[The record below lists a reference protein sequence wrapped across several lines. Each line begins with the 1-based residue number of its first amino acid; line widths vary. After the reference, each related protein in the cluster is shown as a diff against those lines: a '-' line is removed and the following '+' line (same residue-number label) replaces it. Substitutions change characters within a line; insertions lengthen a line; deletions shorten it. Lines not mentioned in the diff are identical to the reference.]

1 MLMKRILLLIF
12 VLISL
17 NAFSQLQ
24 VKEGSFK
31 YVPGGVIDNKED
43 YTDGND
49 LPMALI
55 KISTENINEYERSR
69 LVFTG
74 NRATQIIKKPK
85 TGEMWVYISAE
96 TATFI
101 NIKHPD
107 YGTFKYPLP
116 EELCDYCVY
125 EMVLQY
131 IPIVAAATATQQN
144 NYITIIADQPN
155 ASIYID
161 DQYVSDGFK
170 SLAIGTTHTWK
181 IECDMY
187 HTESGSVTITEGE
200 PVTIEKQLRP
210 AYGYIN
216 VMSQPESGAVVF
228 IDNKKVGTTLY
239 KSDKMASG
247 TYNVRVVKDMYKA
260 AEQTFVITDEN
271 TTNAVLDMTAN
282 FVNLALET
290 DAASDIYIDGQYK
303 GKGKWSG
310 RITDGAHFV
319 EVKKDKHRTVSKNLN
334 LVLGKDENIKIEAP
348 TAITGFLDI
357 SSLPVKADIYLN
369 GKHYGTTPRIIS
381 DLLIG
386 EYTLKLEKEGCA
398 SVTKNIVIEENQ
410 TLAIKEQLPTGKE
423 VTIKTDNTGDKIYVD
438 GNYVGTTPLT
448 TNLGYGKHDIK
459 ATRGTQTAVKT
470 VEVKTTSVRD
480 EFVLAFGKMIKI
492 TTGQSGDKVYVDGT
506 YVGITPITL
515 YLSYGNHAVTA
526 VRAGQ
531 YTTQTVCVDHTEKE
545 TNVALIFGKIIK
557 VRSSSIGDKIYV
569 DGKKVGNTPMDLE
582 LSLGI
587 HDVKVKRGLKKEVKT
602 INVGKSNTDTYYYVP
617 KRETYR
623 EYMSNGLHYMT
634 LDTYLCW
641 DIGIDVGDY
650 GGLVPGLTYGVKRG
664 GLLEMGWGL
673 GCSVSISP
681 CLVMANVSWYVL
693 EAGLGV
699 DYKGDFLWNT
709 GIIWNLRRVTIR
721 MGFMLTDYDEYLSV
735 GIGYN
740 FKHW

>member
-1 MLMKRILLLIF
+1 MKRILLVIF
-12 VLISL
+12 ALISL

-31 YVPGGVIDNKED
+31 YVPGGVIEDKEE

-55 KISTENINEYERSR
+55 KISTENINEYERAR

-96 TATFI
+96 SATFI

-107 YGTFKYPLP
+107 YGTFKYTLP

-131 IPIVAAATATQQN
+131 IPIVATATATQMN
-144 NYITIIADQPN
+144 NYLTIIADQPN

-161 DQYVSDGFK
+161 DQYVSDGFM
-170 SLAIGTTHTWK
+170 SFAIGTTHTWK

-210 AYGYIN
+210 AYGYIKID
-216 VMSQPESGAVVF
+216 SRPENGAVAF
-228 IDNKKVGTTLY
+228 IDNKKVGTTPY
-239 KSDKMASG
+239 QSDKMASG
-247 TYNVRVVKDMYKA
+247 KYNVRVVKDMYKA
-260 AEQTFVITDEN
+260 AEQTYAITDGN
-271 TTNAVLDMTAN
+271 TTNAVLDMAAN
-282 FVNLALET
+282 FVNLTLET

-310 RITDGAHFV
+310 RIADGAHFV

-381 DLLIG
+381 NLIIG

-410 TLAIKEQLPTGKE
+410 TLTMKEQLPTGKE
-423 VTIKTDNTGDKIYVD
+423 VTIKTDNTDDKIYVD
-438 GNYVGTTPLT
+438 GNYLGISPITTYLS
-448 TNLGYGKHDIK
+448 YGNHEIK

-470 VEVKTTSVRD
+470 VEVKTTTVRD

-492 TTGQSGDKVYVDGT
+492 TSDKV
-506 YVGITPITL
+506 
-515 YLSYGNHAVTA
+515 
-526 VRAGQ
+526 
-531 YTTQTVCVDHTEKE
+531 
-545 TNVALIFGKIIK
+545 
-557 VRSSSIGDKIYV
+557 GDDIYV
-569 DGKKVGNTPMDLE
+569 DGKKVGTTPMDIDF
-582 LSLGI
+582 SLGKHEVEVRRGKLYETGTI
-587 HDVKVKRGLKKEVKT
+587 DTNKDKLSSYYFVPKKEPLEKYLSRGVNFITLNAAYSVAPQTSFGFTYGQVKRFGWFVSAMSNFGFRFRGSDWNDLYSTDGIVDFS
-602 INVGKSNTDTYYYVP
+602 GKSSKARLSVTGGFVARLFGPIYAKLGAGYGARVKCWEVAGKWYEYTPDTY
-617 KRETYR
+617 R
-623 EYMSNGLHYMT
+623 GLDLTAGIMVNT
-634 LDTYLCW
+634 RKCAISA
-641 DIGIDVGDY
+641 DI
-650 GGLVPGLTYGVKRG
+650 
-664 GLLEMGWGL
+664 
-673 GCSVSISP
+673 
-681 CLVMANVSWYVL
+681 
-693 EAGLGV
+693 
-699 DYKGDFLWNT
+699 
-709 GIIWNLRRVTIR
+709 VT
-721 MGFMLTDYDEYLSV
+721 T
-735 GIGYN
+735 N
-740 FKHW
+740 FKTMELKLGMGLNWKKR

>member
-1 MLMKRILLLIF
+1 MLMKRILLVIF
-12 VLISL
+12 ALISL

-31 YVPGGVIDNKED
+31 YVPGGVIEDKEE

-131 IPIVAAATATQQN
+131 IPIVATATTTQQN
-144 NYITIIADQPN
+144 NYLTIIADQPN

-161 DQYVSDGFK
+161 DQYVSDGFM

-187 HTESGSVTITEGE
+187 HAESGSVTITEGE

-216 VMSQPESGAVVF
+216 VTSQPESGAVVF
-228 IDNKKVGTTLY
+228 IDNKKVGTTPY

-271 TTNAVLDMTAN
+271 TTNAVLEMSAN

-290 DAASDIYIDGQYK
+290 DATSDIYIDGQYK

-310 RITDGAHFV
+310 RIADGAHFV
-319 EVKKDKHRTVSKNLN
+319 EVKKDKHRTISKNLN

-357 SSLPVKADIYLN
+357 SSLPVKADVYLN

-381 DLLIG
+381 NLLIG

-410 TLAIKEQLPTGKE
+410 TLTMKEQLPTGKE

-492 TTGQSGDKVYVDGT
+492 TSDKV
-506 YVGITPITL
+506 
-515 YLSYGNHAVTA
+515 
-526 VRAGQ
+526 
-531 YTTQTVCVDHTEKE
+531 
-545 TNVALIFGKIIK
+545 
-557 VRSSSIGDKIYV
+557 GDDIYV
-569 DGKKVGNTPMDLE
+569 DGKKVGKTPMDIDFT
-582 LSLGI
+582 LGN
-587 HDVKVKRGLKKEVKT
+587 HEVEVRRGKLYETRTLQISKNSSNGYYFVPKKESLNKYLSRGVNFITLNAAYSVAPQTSFGFTFGSVKKAGWFVSAMSNFDFRFRGNDWNT
-602 INVGKSNTDTYYYVP
+602 LLSTDGVVNFSGESSKARLSVTGGFVARLFGPIYAKIGAGYGVRVKCWEVDGKWYEYTPDTYKGFDLTAGVMVNTRKYAI
-617 KRETYR
+617 
-623 EYMSNGLHYMT
+623 SA
-634 LDTYLCW
+634 
-641 DIGIDVGDY
+641 DV
-650 GGLVPGLTYGVKRG
+650 VTTNFKTMEVK
-664 GLLEMGWGL
+664 LGL
-673 GCSVSISP
+673 G
-681 CLVMANVSWYVL
+681 LNW
-693 EAGLGV
+693 G
-699 DYKGDFLWNT
+699 K
-709 GIIWNLRRVTIR
+709 
-721 MGFMLTDYDEYLSV
+721 
-735 GIGYN
+735 
-740 FKHW
+740 

>member
-1 MLMKRILLLIF
+1 MKRILLVIF
-12 VLISL
+12 ALISL

-31 YVPGGVIDNKED
+31 YVPGGVIEDKEE

-55 KISTENINEYERSR
+55 KISTENINEYERAR

-96 TATFI
+96 SATFI

-107 YGTFKYPLP
+107 YGTFKYTLP

-131 IPIVAAATATQQN
+131 IPIVATATATQMN
-144 NYITIIADQPN
+144 NYLTIIADQPN

-161 DQYVSDGFK
+161 DQYVSDGFM
-170 SLAIGTTHTWK
+170 SFAIGTTHTWK

-187 HTESGSVTITEGE
+187 HTESGSVTVTEGE

-210 AYGYIN
+210 AYGYIKID
-216 VMSQPESGAVVF
+216 SRPESGAVVF
-228 IDNKKVGTTLY
+228 IDNKKVGTTPY
-239 KSDKMASG
+239 QSDKMASG
-247 TYNVRVVKDMYKA
+247 KYNVRVVKDMYKA
-260 AEQTFVITDEN
+260 AEQTYAITDGN
-271 TTNAVLDMTAN
+271 TTNAVLDMAAN
-282 FVNLALET
+282 FVNLTLET

-310 RITDGAHFV
+310 RIADGAHFV

-381 DLLIG
+381 NLIIG

-410 TLAIKEQLPTGKE
+410 TLTMKEQLPTGKE

-438 GNYVGTTPLT
+438 GNYLGISPITTYLS
-448 TNLGYGKHDIK
+448 YGNHEIK

-470 VEVKTTSVRD
+470 VEVKTTTVRD

-492 TTGQSGDKVYVDGT
+492 TSDKV
-506 YVGITPITL
+506 
-515 YLSYGNHAVTA
+515 
-526 VRAGQ
+526 
-531 YTTQTVCVDHTEKE
+531 
-545 TNVALIFGKIIK
+545 
-557 VRSSSIGDKIYV
+557 GDDIYV
-569 DGKKVGNTPMDLE
+569 DGKKVGTTPMDIDF
-582 LSLGI
+582 SLGKHEVEVRRGKLYETKTMQI
-587 HDVKVKRGLKKEVKT
+587 SKNSSGSYYFVPKKEPLEKYLSRGVNFITLNAAYSVAPQTSFGFTYGQVKRFGWFVSAMSNFGFRFRGSDWNDLYSTDGIVDFFGKSSKARLSVTGGFVARLFGPIYAKLGAGYGARVKCWEVAGKWYEYTPDTYRGFDLTAGIMLNTRKYAISADVVTNNFKTMEVK
-602 INVGKSNTDTYYYVP
+602 
-617 KRETYR
+617 
-623 EYMSNGLHYMT
+623 
-634 LDTYLCW
+634 
-641 DIGIDVGDY
+641 
-650 GGLVPGLTYGVKRG
+650 
-664 GLLEMGWGL
+664 
-673 GCSVSISP
+673 
-681 CLVMANVSWYVL
+681 
-693 EAGLGV
+693 LGV
-699 DYKGDFLWNT
+699 GLNWN
-709 GIIWNLRRVTIR
+709 
-721 MGFMLTDYDEYLSV
+721 
-735 GIGYN
+735 
-740 FKHW
+740 K

>member
-1 MLMKRILLLIF
+1 MVMKRILLVIF
-12 VLISL
+12 ALISL

-31 YVPGGVIDNKED
+31 YVPGGVIDNKAE
-43 YTDGND
+43 YVDGND

-161 DQYVSDGFK
+161 DQYVSDGFM
-170 SLAIGTTHTWK
+170 SFAIGTTHTWK

-210 AYGYIN
+210 AYGYIK
-216 VMSQPESGAVVF
+216 VDSRPESGAVVF
-228 IDNKKVGTTLY
+228 IDNKKVGTTPY
-239 KSDKMASG
+239 QSDKMASG

-260 AEQTFVITDEN
+260 AEQTYTITDGN
-271 TTNAVLDMTAN
+271 TTEAVLNMSAN
-282 FVNLALET
+282 FVNLTLET

-303 GKGKWSG
+303 GKGNWSG
-310 RITDGAHFV
+310 RIADGAHFV

-423 VTIKTDNTGDKIYVD
+423 VTVKTDNTGDKIYVD

-480 EFVLAFGKMIKI
+480 EFVLAFGKMVKI
-492 TTGQSGDKVYVDGT
+492 TSDKV
-506 YVGITPITL
+506 
-515 YLSYGNHAVTA
+515 
-526 VRAGQ
+526 
-531 YTTQTVCVDHTEKE
+531 
-545 TNVALIFGKIIK
+545 
-557 VRSSSIGDKIYV
+557 GDDIYV
-569 DGKKVGNTPMDLE
+569 DGKKVGKTDMNIDM
-582 LSLGI
+582 SLGK
-587 HDVKVKRGLKKEVKT
+587 HEVEVRRGKLYETRTWQIAENSGGNCYFIPKKEPLEKYLSRGVNFLT
-602 INVGKSNTDTYYYVP
+602 LNAAYSVAPQTSFGFTYGQVN
-617 KRETYR
+617 RFGWFVSA
-623 EYMSNGLHYMT
+623 MSNFDFVGFNTIDKSYEEVILTGNAKSTRLSVTGGVIAKIGGPIYFKAGAGYGMILRCCETASGDYVEYTPNTYKGIDLTAGLQFNLRNLT
-634 LDTYLCW
+634 
-641 DIGIDVGDY
+641 IGID
-650 GGLVPGLTYGVKRG
+650 
-664 GLLEMGWGL
+664 
-673 GCSVSISP
+673 
-681 CLVMANVSWYVL
+681 A
-693 EAGLGV
+693 
-699 DYKGDFLWNT
+699 
-709 GIIWNLRRVTIR
+709 VTTNFQMTEIK
-721 MGFMLTDYDEYLSV
+721 L
-735 GIGYN
+735 GIGFN
-740 FKHW
+740 WNKR